1 MRIRTNTTHW
11 ISVYH
16 EINDKSVGELMWEFT
31 DALWDRL
38 LMKPIVDNMKI
49 LHKLTRRV
57 SPKSLYIAA
66 LSDSTLLQDTRKEY
80 QSS

>member
-1 MRIRTNTTHW
+1 
-11 ISVYH
+11 
-16 EINDKSVGELMWEFT
+16 
-31 DALWDRL
+31 
-38 LMKPIVDNMKI
+38 MKPIVDNMKI